1 MKTFKQLDKNMR
13 RYRTLKKLVKT
24 KEKNI
29 IVEDDNP
36 NGELLAL
43 VSVVAKPSISIR
55 EIEAQVNVS
64 RSVASRI

>member
-1 MKTFKQLDKNMR
+1 MKTFKQLDKNMG